1 LQVFYVN
8 RGYFFHLDYE
18 LSLQSVRQ
26 LQRAIRDETGI
37 GTEEQ
42 MLLTPNGTKME
53 CDKRVSSYEQHF
65 SMSKPV
71 YLYARPTKNEK
82 ETMSISQQRDE
93 ISREIMSS
101 IELGE
106 QFLRM
111 KDATSQYLKLSDHSQ
126 AIVKVAES
134 TVTSTA
140 RIVQEHI
147 NLNGGWSAMVASIN
161 DAVMKLE
168 KKHKRFDLHVVKL
181 AELTEKTTDLM
192 AGFEDCIEQL
202 KKISLPASMQVNGGE
217 CTLYEWISA
226 SDPNHSMQELLQEAQ
241 EQLALINN
249 TDVEAIR
256 SELRILQELS
266 YKSDNKEIRGINK
279 RISQIEHSLSTLSD
293 YKEIIVKQA
302 RTIRQDNPKGMTE
315 YVLKDMVDKHRAL
328 IMGMHDVLK
337 KMNESSIVFYK
348 SKGEVLDNVRSR
360 LFGWVMTCS
369 EKISTVNSM
378 LVVFEEKFHGLK
390 QRIDVIRQI
399 KETPLMFAT
408 CVTEV
413 LRRKQL
419 QKEFRAWHQ
428 SNTERAHTFTGEEN
442 QLRTVFAAKLEKH
455 FLRVIFQGM
464 FDKLPVFFVKHV
476 PEFDQQLPEIDTEY
490 YKELRKTVGS
500 LESVLRITSPQVHMR
515 LSGRPSSLVS
525 VQSQPLLRYA
535 KHFSRDES
543 FISYEQNSNL
553 TTNIQNAFP
562 SSAWL
567 NHDTDV
573 DMSPCPEPSILMMQ
587 APARRESNPFLAG
600 QRLPSLHDIHEGQE
614 PSHFLSHSVK
624 SAPICIPSASRSS
637 PRDDKPERVSC
648 SSNEDCLVD
657 SKEEREQ
664 FAIDDISTRSQMME
678 VLRPMLDELR
688 ALKADLEDTK
698 STLDVYRG
706 TMEGDGQDILDKVT
720 ACHINIVATINEH
733 HEKELEEEKDMI
745 AALEEKIA
753 SLQKTIE
760 EREEQIASRDG
771 QIDGL
776 REIEADRDEKIKEL
790 TEELAGADARQK
802 EATDEIFKKL
812 IIEYELAKDR
822 EASDFR
828 ETIEE
833 KEEAI
838 RQLQREMDK
847 KQIEIE
853 KLKKGPGAEEYRQII
868 EAEIRANMEK
878 EFKSRIDLLSKG
890 LEQKKEDSIA
900 RMRKD
905 VEFEHKKREAEKD
918 IEYRLAM
925 FERDLLRSSSSSE
938 LLEEVKK
945 SVGEQKEKLL
955 QDGHFSPFFITS
967 PRASPRKPLTKVPSM
982 SGSLVGSLASLTSP
996 TPESPMN
1003 VTESFNT
1010 NFNLSV
1016 TIAIQEFATPPHV
1029 IIPPESS
1036 EIVLPKI
1043 IAPGDLTPKKEEK
1056 EPKSDGEG
1064 SKDDEKKKS
1073 TMKKSASTPI
1083 MEQSFIPGYNSTR
1096 VSEKSEDSRLE
1107 PVTEAPDGQHCVAV
1121 QTKISQRA
1129 MDFMVS
1135 LNDIREGSTVL
1146 VVWDDRHNS
1155 YILFC
1160 MSNYIHFVKE
1170 TSVRRLGLSNN
1181 TQESN
1186 SRKNWVLARVAHVD
1200 LCVIKKSTNRYML
1213 PVDTQVYRVD
1223 VHPIA
1228 LDTTAFNTT
1237 TIPSLRAS

>member
-1 LQVFYVN
+1 MTSLFVFYVN
-8 RGYFFHLDYE
+8 RGYLFSLDYE
-18 LSLQSVRQ
+18 LSVQSVRQ

-37 GTEEQ
+37 GTDEQ
-42 MLLTPNGTKME
+42 LLLTWNGTRMDSE
-53 CDKRVSSYEQHF
+53 QRVSSYEQSF
-65 SMSKPV
+65 TMAKPV
-71 YLYARPTKNEK
+71 YLYARSTKNEK
-82 ETMSISQQRDE
+82 ETMTISQQRE
-93 ISREIMSS
+93 EVSREILST
-101 IELGE
+101 IDLGE

-111 KDATSQYLKLSDHSQ
+111 KDSTSQYLKLSDHSVH
-126 AIVKVAES
+126 IVRIAEN

-140 RIVQEHI
+140 RIVQEHH
-147 NLNGGWSAMVASIN
+147 NLNGGWNALVASIN
-161 DAVMKLE
+161 DSVMKLE

-192 AGFEDCIEQL
+192 SGFEECIEQL
-202 KKISLPASMQVNGGE
+202 KTIILPASMQASGSD

-226 SDPNHSMQELLQEAQ
+226 SDPNHSMQELLEQVQ
-241 EQLALINN
+241 EQLHLINS
-249 TDVEAIR
+249 TDVETIR
-256 SELRILQELS
+256 GELKWLQELS
-266 YKSDNKEIRGINK
+266 EKSDNREIRGINK

-293 YKEIIVKQA
+293 FKEHIVKHA
-302 RTIRQDNPKGMTE
+302 RTIRQDNPKGMDE
-315 YVLKDMVDKHRAL
+315 YVLSEMVDKHRTMV
-328 IMGMHDVLK
+328 INMHEILK
-337 KMNESSIVFYK
+337 KMNESSILFYK
-348 SKGEVLDNVRSR
+348 SKGEVLDNVRNR
-360 LFGWVMTCS
+360 LFGWVVTCC
-369 EKISTVNSM
+369 EKLNAVNSM
-378 LVVFEEKFHGLK
+378 VVVFEEKFHGLK
-390 QRIDVIRQI
+390 QRLDLIRQV

-419 QKEFRAWHQ
+419 QKEFRSWHQ
-428 SNTERAHTFTGEEN
+428 SHTERAHTFTGEEN

-500 LESVLRITSPQVHMR
+500 LESVLRVNSPQVHMR

-525 VQSQPLLRYA
+525 VQSQPHLR
-535 KHFSRDES
+535 REES
-543 FISYEQNSNL
+543 FISYEQASNL
-553 TTNIQNAFP
+553 TTNLQNAFP

-567 NHDTDV
+567 SHDNDT
-573 DMSPCPEPSILMMQ
+573 DMSPCPEPPILMMK
-587 APARRESNPFLAG
+587 ASDAAGSSGRGSNPFATG
-600 QRLPSLHDIHEGQE
+600 QRNPSLHDIHENE
-614 PSHFLSHSVK
+614 LSHYGHSVK
-624 SAPICIPSASRSS
+624 SAPICIPSASRS

-648 SSNEDCLVD
+648 SSTEDPLVD
-657 SKEEREQ
+657 SKEDREQ

-678 VLRPMLDELR
+678 VLRPMIDELR
-688 ALKADLEDTK
+688 ALKEELEDTK
-698 STLDVYRG
+698 STLDVYKG
-706 TMEGDGQDILDKVT
+706 AMEGDGQDILDKVT
-720 ACHINIVATINEH
+720 ACHVNIVATIKEH

-753 SLQKTIE
+753 TLEKRIDDQ
-760 EREEQIASRDG
+760 EEQIAFRDG

-776 REIEADRDEKIKEL
+776 REIDEDKDEKIKEL
-790 TEELAGADARQK
+790 TEQLAGADERLK

-833 KEEAI
+833 KEEAL
-838 RQLQREMDK
+838 RQMQREMDK
-847 KQIEIE
+847 KQADME
-853 KLKKGPGAEEYRQII
+853 KLKKGPGHEEYRQIV
-868 EAEIRANMEK
+868 ESEIRAAMEK

-918 IEYRLAM
+918 IEFRLAM
-925 FERDLLRSSSSSE
+925 YERDLLRSSSSSE
-938 LLEEVKK
+938 LLDDVKK
-945 SVGEQKEKLL
+945 SVDQQKEKLL

-967 PRASPRKPLTKVPSM
+967 PRASPRKPLSSVTSM
-982 SGSLVGSLASLTSP
+982 SGSLMGSLASLTSP
-996 TPESPMN
+996 TSESPLN
-1003 VTESFNT
+1003 
-1010 NFNLSV
+1010 
-1016 TIAIQEFATPPHV
+1016 EFVSPPHV
-1029 IIPPESS
+1029 VIPAET

-1043 IAPGDLTPKKEEK
+1043 IAPGDITPKKEEK

-1064 SKDDEKKKS
+1064 KKEDEGKRG
-1073 TMKKSASTPI
+1073 MKKSASTPI

-1107 PVTEAPDGQHCVAV
+1107 PVTEAADGQQSVAV
-1121 QTKISQRA
+1121 QTKIVQRA

-1146 VVWDDRHNS
+1146 VVWDERHKS

-1170 TSVRRLGLSNN
+1170 TSVRRLGLSNSTTEN
-1181 TQESN
+1181 NPRTG
-1186 SRKNWVLARVAHVD
+1186 NWVLARVAHVD

-1237 TIPSLRAS
+1237 TIPSLRTAS